1 VIGAPPAPLR
11 DFYHA
16 LLALSWPATI
26 GVVVASYFAG
36 NALFAVLFL
45 ASGGIANARPGSLRD
60 AFFFSVQT
68 LGTIGYGAMY
78 PVSDTANLLVT
89 VESTFGL
96 VLTALVTGLVFA
108 KFSRPTA
115 RVLFSQKLT
124 IAPMNGVPTL
134 SFRVG
139 NQRKNR
145 ILGAQ
150 LQVAFVRTERTAE
163 GKDFYRMI
171 DLRLSRDRIFSLS
184 RSWSVLHAIDEAS
197 PLWGQTPE
205 SLAEQGAEFQVS
217 VSGMDDTWMQAIHA
231 SHTYGDRD
239 VVWGARHADILRDE
253 GAVMTVDLAKFDE
266 LEPTEP
272 VASFPYPRTR

>member
-1 VIGAPPAPLR
+1 MVGAPPAPLR

-26 GVVVASYFAG
+26 GVVVVSYFAG

-78 PVSDTANLLVT
+78 PVSDSANLLVT

-115 RVLFSQKLT
+115 RVL
-124 IAPMNGVPTL
+124 
-134 SFRVG
+134 R
-139 NQRKNR
+139 R
-145 ILGAQ
+145 
-150 LQVAFVRTERTAE
+150 
-163 GKDFYRMI
+163 
-171 DLRLSRDRIFSLS
+171 
-184 RSWSVLHAIDEAS
+184 
-197 PLWGQTPE
+197 
-205 SLAEQGAEFQVS
+205 
-217 VSGMDDTWMQAIHA
+217 
-231 SHTYGDRD
+231 
-239 VVWGARHADILRDE
+239 AR
-253 GAVMTVDLAKFDE
+253 
-266 LEPTEP
+266 
-272 VASFPYPRTR
+272 

>member
-1 VIGAPPAPLR
+1 M
-11 DFYHA
+11 
-16 LLALSWPATI
+16 
-26 GVVVASYFAG
+26 VVGSYFGA
-36 NALFAVLFL
+36 NAVFAALFFAF
-45 ASGGIANARPGSLRD
+45 GGIANARPGSLRD

-78 PVSDTANLLVT
+78 PLSDTANVLVAI
-89 VESTFGL
+89 ESTVGL

-115 RVLFSQKLT
+115 RVLFSRKVT
-124 IAPMNGVPTL
+124 IAPMNGIPTL

-150 LQVAFVRTERTAE
+150 VQAALVRTERTAE
-163 GKDFYRMI
+163 GKEFYRMI
-171 DLRLSRDRIFSLS
+171 DLRLSRDRILSLS
-184 RSWSVLHAIDEAS
+184 RSWSVLHPIDEAS

-205 SLAEQGAEFQVS
+205 SLAEQGAELQVS
-217 VSGMDDTWMQAIHA
+217 VSGMDDTWMQAVHA
-231 SHTYGDRD
+231 SHTYYDLD
-239 VVWGARHADILRDE
+239 LVWGARHADILRDE
-253 GAVMTVDLAKFDE
+253 GAVMTLDLAKFDD

-272 VASFPYPRTR
+272 TAAFPYPRAGR

>member
-1 VIGAPPAPLR
+1 VVGAPPAPLR

-26 GVVVASYFAG
+26 GVVVARYFAG